1 MVRASKYSSIA
12 ALIVLLTCTT
22 ATADAP
28 EGQYNVHENIVEDNR
43 TGLTWQRQVDAESFT
58 WDQAKSYCELLTLD
72 GRGWR
77 LPSYKELLTIVDP
90 TVNSPAIDPKA
101 FPSAPR
107 AWFWTA
113 SSYLG
118 IAGNAWQVFF
128 LDGTSVQ
135 VESTKAN
142 RVRCVR

>member
-1 MVRASKYSSIA
+1 MDRSSKHSCA
-12 ALIVLLTCTT
+12 AVLAVLLTC
-22 ATADAP
+22 AAAAADAP
-28 EGQYNVHENIVEDNR
+28 EGQYTLHENIVEDNR
-43 TGLTWQRQVDAESFT
+43 TGLTWQRQVDPESFT
-58 WDQAKSYCELLTLD
+58 WEDAKSYCELLTLD

-77 LPSYKELLTIVDP
+77 LPAYKELLTIVDP
-90 TVNSPAIDPKA
+90 TLNSPAIDGKA

-113 SSYLG
+113 STYLG
-118 IAGNAWQVFF
+118 SAGKAWQVFF
-128 LDGTSVQ
+128 LDGTTVE

>member
-1 MVRASKYSSIA
+1 MDRATKHSCAA
-12 ALIVLLTCTT
+12 ALALLLTY
-22 ATADAP
+22 APAAADAP
-28 EGQYNVHENIVEDNR
+28 EGQYTVHENIVEDNR
-43 TGLTWQRQVDAESFT
+43 TGLTWQRQVEVESFT
-58 WDQAKSYCELLTLD
+58 WEEAKSYCELLTLD

-77 LPSYKELLTIVDP
+77 LPAYKELLTIVDP
-90 TVNSPAIDPKA
+90 TVSSPAIDGKA
-101 FPSAPR
+101 FPSTPR

-128 LDGTSVQ
+128 LDGTTVD
-135 VESTKAN
+135 VESTKTN